1 MPNPAALRPRRILLA
16 VTGLSPQ
23 IVTETLHALATR
35 PGDAWIPDEVHLI
48 STTKGADNARLQLLS
63 EHPGWF
69 HRLRADYHLPDIAF
83 PESHIHVIRRADGS
97 LLDDIRDDADN
108 TLAADFICEK
118 VRELTADAHSELH
131 ASIAGGRKTMGFYLG
146 YAMSL
151 YGRPQDRLSHVLVS
165 DPFETQKDFFYPTPV
180 TRVIHD
186 QRTGLALDCR
196 DARIWLGDIPFVRL
210 RENLPHDLIEGK
222 ASYSQAV
229 AEVQKAMP
237 PLQLVLRPASLEVIL
252 GGEGIKLSP
261 IEFAHYWVFVER
273 ARTGQPGLHWSENAL
288 PNEVLAKLGKLIRQ
302 HSGEYEKTEKAYGR
316 GYDKDNFDPIKS
328 KINNEISAALGRRG
342 EPYQIK
348 LHERIHGTRYSRNA
362 LTLPPDVITIDTR
375 PPRPQGESA

>member
-1 MPNPAALRPRRILLA
+1 MTPPRRILLA

-23 IVTETLHALATR
+23 IVTETVHALVTR
-35 PGDAWIPDEVHLI
+35 EDAPWIPDEIHLI

-63 EHPGWF
+63 EQPGWF
-69 HRLRADYHLPDIAF
+69 HRLRADYGLPDIAF

-165 DPFETQKDFFYPTPV
+165 EPFETQKDFFYPTPS

-186 QRTGLALDCR
+186 QRSGLALDCR
-196 DARIWLGDIPFVRL
+196 EARVWLGDIPFVRL
-210 RENLPHDLIEGK
+210 RENLPHDLIEGR
-222 ASYSQAV
+222 ANYSHAV
-229 AEVQKAMP
+229 AEVQKALP
-237 PLQLVLRPASLEVIL
+237 PLQLVLHPASREVCL
-252 GGEGIKLSP
+252 GGETIRFPP
-261 IEFAHYWVFVER
+261 IEYAYFWMFAER
-273 ARTGQPGLHWSENAL
+273 AQLNQPGLHWSDDTL
-288 PNEVLAKLGKLIRQ
+288 IDKVLDKLAQLINP
-302 HSGEYEKTEKAYGR
+302 HSGEYEKTERAYR
-316 GYDKDNFDPIKS
+316 SGYGKDNFDPIKS
-328 KINNEISAALGRRG
+328 KINKKISQALGRRG
-342 EPYQIK
+342 EPYK
-348 LHERIHGTRYSRNA
+348 LATHAKADGQSYRTTAIQ
-362 LTLPPDVITIDTR
+362 LPPDVITIDTR
-375 PPRPQGESA
+375 HPRPQGEPA

>member
-118 VRELTADAHSELH
+118 VRELTADTHSELH

-186 QRTGLALDCR
+186 QRSGLALDCR

-237 PLQLVLRPASLEVIL
+237 PLQLVLRPASREVIL
-252 GGEGIKLSP
+252 GGETIRFSP
-261 IEFAHYWVFVER
+261 IEYAYYWVFAER
-273 ARTGQPGLHWSENAL
+273 ARKSLPGLHWTDDTLIDA
-288 PNEVLAKLGKLIRQ
+288 VLDRLAQLINS
-302 HSGEYEKTEKAYGR
+302 HSGEYEKTESAYR
-316 GYDKDNFDPIKS
+316 SGYDKGNFDPIKS
-328 KINNEISAALGRRG
+328 KINKKITQALGRRG
-342 EPYQIK
+342 EPYK
-348 LHERIHGTRYSRNA
+348 LATHAKSPGQSYRTNA
-362 LTLPPDVITIDTR
+362 IPLPPDVITIDTR